1 MLAYS
6 TRGLT
11 KVKYALSFKDVA
23 SILRFR
29 LKNLIVLF
37 AFSQML
43 LICWSHFRSLVRVS
57 PRYLAD
63 LTLVSVWSCSL

>member
-11 KVKYALSFKDVA
+11 KVKYALSFRDVA
-23 SILRFR
+23 PILRFR

-43 LICWSHFRSLVRVS
+43 SICWSHFRSLVRVS

>member
-11 KVKYALSFKDVA
+11 RLKCALSLTDVA
-23 SILRFR
+23 PMLRLR
-29 LKNLIVLF
+29 LKNAIVLF
-37 AFSQML
+37 ALSQML
-43 LICWSHFRSLVRVS
+43 FICWSDFILSVRVT

-63 LTLVSVWSCSL
+63 LTLVRIWSCSL

>member
-11 KVKYALSFKDVA
+11 RVRYALSFKDVA
-23 SILRFR
+23 PIIRFR

-37 AFSQML
+37 ALSQML
-43 LICWSHFRSLVRVS
+43 LLCWSHFRSSVRVT

-63 LTLVSVWSCSL
+63 LTHVSVWSCSL

>member
-11 KVKYALSFKDVA
+11 RVKYALSLTYVA
-23 SILRFR
+23 PMLRFR
-29 LKNLIVLF
+29 LKNAIVLF
-37 AFSQML
+37 ALSQML
-43 LICWSHFRSLVRVS
+43 FICWSHFILSVRVT

-63 LTLVSVWSCSL
+63 STLVRIWSCSL